1 MELKTR
7 NSPPPLPD
15 DLPAALRFYYQ
26 FNHLKNLFRQGWLQ
40 AGVPRERCESVAEHC
55 FGVALLCLFLAEA
68 HFHDLDMERVLSMA
82 LVHDLGEVY
91 AGDLTPQDGVDPG
104 EKRRRESIAIERLFA
119 GIPGGETYIA
129 LWHEYE
135 RGDSTEA
142 DFVRQ
147 VDRLEM
153 GLQAS
158 VYAREYPEIAERFF
172 DSARS
177 ALSSGKLLGIMDAVE
192 RLQEG

>member
-1 MELKTR
+1 LELKSH

-26 FNHLKNLFRQGWLQ
+26 INHLKNLFRQGWLQ
-40 AGVPRERCESVAEHC
+40 AGIPRERCESVAEHC
-55 FGVALLCLFLAEA
+55 FGVALLCMLLAEA
-68 HFHDLDMERVLSMA
+68 HFPDLDLERVLSMA
-82 LVHDLGEVY
+82 LLHDLGEVY
-91 AGDLTPQDGVDPG
+91 AGDLTPQDGVDPD
-104 EKRRRESIAIERLFA
+104 EKHRRESDAIERLFA
-119 GIPGGETYIA
+119 GMPGEGAYIA

-135 RGDSTEA
+135 RGESAEA

-147 VDRLEM
+147 IDRLEM

-158 VYAREYPEIAERFF
+158 VYAHEYPAVAERFF

-177 ALSSGKLLGIMDAVE
+177 ALSSHELLGIMDAVK